1 MNKTNTNIVIY
12 PARGFLGATNVVA
25 VRGDLK
31 AIRAA
36 GATDAARFDLA
47 VEVPARKFRGVAAPQ
62 FFASDVP
69 AAFRASWAVVS
80 ATEVAA

>member
-25 VRGDLK
+25 VRGDLQT
-31 AIRAA
+31 IRAE

-47 VEVPARKFRGVAAPQ
+47 VEVPARYFHGVVAPQ
-62 FFASDVP
+62 FFSNDVP

>member
-1 MNKTNTNIVIY
+1 MSKVNMNIVIY

-25 VRGDLK
+25 VRGNLQ
-31 AIRAA
+31 AIRSA

-47 VEVPARKFRGVAAPQ
+47 IQVPARKFRGVAAPQ
-62 FFASDVP
+62 FLSNDVP

-80 ATEVAA
+80 ATEAAA

>member
-1 MNKTNTNIVIY
+1 MSKVVIY

-25 VRGDLK
+25 VRGDLQ
-31 AIRAA
+31 AVRAN

-47 VEVPARKFRGVAAPQ
+47 VEVTARRFRGVAAPQ
-62 FFASDVP
+62 FFLNDVP